1 MTTTRDDIDDFLQQ
15 HRIAMVGISRD
26 PKDFSRSLFRE
37 MRKRGYDMVP
47 VNLFAED
54 IEGEECFQSLHGVRP
69 AVDGVL
75 LMTPFWEAERVVQ
88 QCAQMGITRI
98 WMYRAGKKGA
108 STQKAID
115 YCKRHGIRVVEGCP
129 LMFIRGTSFPHRA
142 HGFLLKLIGQYPV
155 ETAVAKT
162 RTCTEA

>member
-1 MTTTRDDIDDFLQQ
+1 MITTRADIEDFLTQQ
-15 HRIAMVGISRD
+15 RIALVGVSRD

-54 IEGEECFQSLHGVRP
+54 IEGEEFFQSLHSVSP

-75 LMTPFWEAERVVQ
+75 LMTPFWEAERIAEE
-88 QCAQMGITRI
+88 CAELGIPRV
-98 WMYRAGKKGA
+98 WMYRPGKKGA

-115 YCKRHGIRVVEGCP
+115 YCKKHDIRVVEGCP
-129 LMFIRGTSFPHRA
+129 LMFMRGTSFPHHA
-142 HGFLLKLIGQYPV
+142 HGFLLKLFGQYP
-155 ETAVAKT
+155 AK
-162 RTCTEA
+162 AA

>member
-1 MTTTRDDIDDFLQQ
+1 MTTTRADIEDFLTQK
-15 HRIAMVGISRD
+15 RIAMVGVSRD

-54 IEGEECFQSLHGVRP
+54 IEGEECFQSLYSVSP

-88 QCAQMGITRI
+88 QCAQVGITRI
-98 WMYRAGKKGA
+98 WMYRVGKKGA
-108 STQKAID
+108 SSQKAIG
-115 YCKRHGIRVVEGCP
+115 YCKRHSIRVVEGCP
-129 LMFIRGTSFPHRA
+129 LMFMRGTSFPHRA
-142 HGFLLKLIGQYPV
+142 HGFLLKMIGQYP
-155 ETAVAKT
+155 AK
-162 RTCTEA
+162 AA

>member
-1 MTTTRDDIDDFLQQ
+1 MTTTRADIEDFLTQN
-15 HRIAMVGISRD
+15 RIAMVGVSRD

-54 IEGEECFQSLHGVRP
+54 IEGEECFQSLHSVNP

-75 LMTPFWEAERVVQ
+75 LMTPFWEAERIVEE
-88 QCAQMGITRI
+88 CAELGIPRV
-98 WMYRAGKKGA
+98 WMYRAGKNSA

-115 YCKRHGIRVVEGCP
+115 YCKEHNIRVVEGCP
-129 LMFIRGTSFPHRA
+129 LMFMRGTSFPHHA
-142 HGFLLKLIGQYPV
+142 HGFLLKLTGRYP
-155 ETAVAKT
+155 AK
-162 RTCTEA
+162 AA

>member
-1 MTTTRDDIDDFLQQ
+1 MTTTRADIEDFLTQK
-15 HRIAMVGISRD
+15 RIAMVGVSRD

-54 IEGEECFQSLHGVRP
+54 IEGEECFQSLYSVSP

-88 QCAQMGITRI
+88 QCAQVGITRI
-98 WMYRAGKKGA
+98 WMYRVGKKGA
-108 STQKAID
+108 SSQKAIG

-129 LMFIRGTSFPHRA
+129 LMFMRGTSFPHRA
-142 HGFLLKLIGQYPV
+142 HGFLLKMIGQYP
-155 ETAVAKT
+155 AKT
-162 RTCTEA
+162 A

>member
-1 MTTTRDDIDDFLQQ
+1 MTTTRADIDDVLKQ

-37 MRKRGYDMVP
+37 MRKQGYDMVP

-54 IEGEECFQSLHGVRP
+54 IEGEECFQSLHSVSP

-75 LMTPFWEAERVVQ
+75 FMTPFWEAERLVHE
-88 QCAQMGITRI
+88 CAELGIQRV

-108 STQKAID
+108 GTREAID
-115 YCKRHGIRVVEGCP
+115 FCKEHGIDVAEGCP
-129 LMFIRGTSFPHRA
+129 FMFMRGTSFPHHA

-155 ETAVAKT
+155 KAA
-162 RTCTEA
+162 